1 MPGLGSVLCADSPF
15 KSNIPWRSA
24 RHDILDAE
32 RAACVAKALRSKV
45 LDFGL
50 GSDMLC

>member
-1 MPGLGSVLCADSPF
+1 ML
-15 KSNIPWRSA
+15 
-24 RHDILDAE
+24 AE

-50 GSDMLC
+50 GSDMLCSGSIAEDLEKL